1 MPPPPPKDK
10 GKQAPARTQTCITCL
25 FNVHKRLQTLKHSI
39 KVFNECLFFLYN
51 LRRQFQVWKMFVSGW
66 AVGSGFKSHPC
77 YKFYSV
83 PQMHLH
89 VVTGVIM
96 PYTAIFISM
105 PWNSAFH
112 PFIILESI
120 HHSLCQLFRE
130 YLFQVTSCG
139 QDKHGNHTRLRIHLL
154 EKKKLWN
161 EE

>member
-1 MPPPPPKDK
+1 M
-10 GKQAPARTQTCITCL
+10 
-25 FNVHKRLQTLKHSI
+25 
-39 KVFNECLFFLYN
+39 
-51 LRRQFQVWKMFVSGW
+51 WKMFVSGW

-130 YLFQVTSCG
+130 YLCMTCLHGKAPGVLIILAPTVSICYDMYMQQNICENQSSCRKNITLWMTFSFSFFFWLILMKFTCYEHFSSNILSTVT
-139 QDKHGNHTRLRIHLL
+139 T
-154 EKKKLWN
+154 KKKI
-161 EE
+161 